1 MRLCQYACQKVIGK
15 LFCNVKSCWQ
25 CLACGEIKTISSQ
38 ALRGQT
44 KLSYSH
50 SHTRLSFKLIT
61 WLFISK
67 LLHYY
72 QLLYWKWQ
80 RNLTALLT
88 CHVLFLC
95 KSIFVSMRS
104 LTLRQ
109 SAKMNSV
116 REIKSICPS
125 KTLERRR
132 LWNQSAKKKFAHK
145 FLKIVKNTVA
155 SKFQSIYCALPGVI
169 YESSKQNET
178 VTAWKATH
186 TVMINDHKFPEMTW
200 SVVFLVKNYIL
211 LDATSKIFSPY
222 KTTVILTN
230 TQTKNRL

>member
-44 KLSYSH
+44 KLSYTH

-80 RNLTALLT
+80 RNVIALLT

-132 LWNQSAKKKFAHK
+132 LWSKSANKFSAHK
-145 FLKIVKNTVA
+145 FLKIVKKIQSHLNFRVFNVHFPVSSMK
-155 SKFQSIYCALPGVI
+155 SKTKWNCNCMKSYSHSDDKWSQIPWDDLKCSVF
-169 YESSKQNET
+169 SKELYF
-178 VTAWKATH
+178 VRCY
-186 TVMINDHKFPEMTW
+186 I
-200 SVVFLVKNYIL
+200 KNL
-211 LDATSKIFSPY
+211 FPY
-222 KTTVILTN
+222 KTTVILMN
-230 TQTKNRL
+230 TQTKNTL